1 MSQSGR
7 TIRDAQLA
15 MFSVTHGEVIDKC
28 RALAVAIAKRDGCV
42 SINEIREQ
50 MPLPPGVHPS
60 VYGAVLRGKQ
70 FRAIGYTEALHP
82 AAHARA
88 VRVYTLREASNG

>member
-7 TIRDAQLA
+7 TIKEQQLGL
-15 MFSVTHGEVIDKC
+15 FSVTHGEVIDKC
-28 RALAVAIAKRDGCV
+28 RALAVSIAKRDGCV